1 MHKKRFW
8 ITSCILAAGFTMNM
22 AGAVGAA
29 DAEKGELIFVGTLEE
44 LKEEFKG
51 DESLEK
57 MFLEI
62 TENE

>member
-1 MHKKRFW
+1 MEALKNKE
-8 ITSCILAAGFTMNM
+8 
-22 AGAVGAA
+22 V
-29 DAEKGELIFVGTLEE
+29 LEE

>member
-1 MHKKRFW
+1 MKG
-8 ITSCILAAGFTMNM
+8 ILYYFSTH
-22 AGAVGAA
+22 VLEV
-29 DAEKGELIFVGTLEE
+29 AEKLCDRVGIIKKGKLIFVGTLEE